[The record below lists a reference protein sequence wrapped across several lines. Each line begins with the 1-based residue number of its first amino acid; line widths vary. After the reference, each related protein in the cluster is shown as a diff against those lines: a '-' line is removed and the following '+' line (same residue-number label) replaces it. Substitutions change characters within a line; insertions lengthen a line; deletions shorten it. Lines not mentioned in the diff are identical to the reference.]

1 MSWSSE
7 MTFSP
12 ARVRVV
18 RGATV
23 ETADLGTVRSA
34 AARHLVVDPE
44 LVESAR
50 HDGFQQGYEAG
61 FESGYADAM
70 NEARHRN
77 ENLAARLDGV
87 LRHLGEAAEALRVRE
102 ATARIDIEDQV
113 VATAFEIAQELLGT
127 ELAHTETRGRDA
139 IARALSFAPDAG
151 HVVARLHPDDLAA
164 LEDPE
169 SLAPGRALTVVP
181 DPALAP
187 GDCVVDIAACRVDA
201 RLTEALARVREVLG
215 P

>member
-23 ETADLGTVRSA
+23 EAADLGTVRSA

-50 HDGFQQGYEAG
+50 QDGFQQGYEAG
-61 FESGYADAM
+61 FEAGCADAM

-77 ENLAARLDGV
+77 ENLAVRLEGV
-87 LRHLGEAAEALRVRE
+87 LRHLGEASEALLVRE

-113 VATAFEIAQELLGT
+113 VATAFEIAQALLGH
-127 ELAHTETRGRDA
+127 ELARSEERGRDA
-139 IARALSFAPDAG
+139 LARALSFAPDAG
-151 HVVARLHPDDLAA
+151 HVVARLHPDDLVA
-164 LEDPE
+164 LDDPDAI
-169 SLAPGRALTVVP
+169 APGRALTVVP
-181 DPALAP
+181 DPGLTP
-187 GDCVVDIAACRVDA
+187 GDCVVDVAACRIDA

-215 P
+215 L